1 MFELLILASRSAVEH
16 PGVYA
21 SRMVAAGF
29 LVIGLLKC
37 RSISRR
43 PTTSTMCAGALAMV
57 LGSLF
62 AIMVLGEWV
71 ATQPPSGLWLA
82 FVVVAGL
89 VFLGGFVLAIVSL
102 RDYKRHPE
110 YRQGRWQAIGAI
122 AIVVLMAGTAIHII
136 TKMPK
141 DPVADSN
148 QGASSLGLEPKPLA
162 EGKVLTYPGSGF
174 RYRMPDGAYTRFK
187 AERRYPNAKLGL
199 VRFGEEMVGLI
210 VNEEPISTETQV
222 DLEAFVDANRA
233 QLRSRHSDMSI
244 YSNEAHTI
252 NGMEGRRFSVD
263 ALVAG
268 QRKTFIYWIY
278 AFDGRLYQLMVFG
291 LEKDKKF
298 VHREAEKLF
307 RGFELI
313 NQ

>member
-29 LVIGLLKC
+29 LVIGMLKC

-43 PTTSTMCAGALAMV
+43 PTTSTMCVGALAMV
-57 LGSLF
+57 FGSLF

-71 ATQPPSGLWLA
+71 ATQPPSGLWFA

-102 RDYKRHPE
+102 CDYKRHPE
-110 YRQGRWQAIGAI
+110 YRQGRRQAIGAI
-122 AIVVLMAGTAIHII
+122 VIVALMTASAIHII
-136 TKMPK
+136 TEMRN
-141 DPVADSN
+141 DPLADSN
-148 QGASSLGLEPKPLA
+148 EGASSLGLEPKPLP
-162 EGKVLTYPGSGF
+162 EGQVLTYPDSGF

-187 AERRYPNAKLGL
+187 AERRYPQAKLGL
-199 VRFGEEMVGLI
+199 ARFGPEMVGLV
-210 VNEEPISTETQV
+210 VNVEPVSAETPV
-222 DLEAFVDANRA
+222 DLEAFVEANRA
-233 QLRSRHSDMSI
+233 QLRSRYSDMSM
-244 YSNEAHTI
+244 YSNEPHTV

-278 AFDGRLYQLMVFG
+278 ASDGRLYQLMVFG

-298 VHREAEKLF
+298 IQREAEKLLA
-307 RGFELI
+307 GFELI
-313 NQ
+313 KE

>member
-43 PTTSTMCAGALAMV
+43 STTSTMCVGALAMV

-71 ATQPPSGLWLA
+71 ATQPPSGLWFA

-110 YRQGRWQAIGAI
+110 YRQGRRQAIGAI
-122 AIVVLMAGTAIHII
+122 AIVVLMTASAIHII
-136 TKMPK
+136 TEMRK
-141 DPVADSN
+141 DPLADGNDS
-148 QGASSLGLEPKPLA
+148 ASSLGLEPKPLP
-162 EGKVLTYPGSGF
+162 EGKVLTYPDSGF
-174 RYRMPDGAYTRFK
+174 RYRMPDGEYTRFK

-199 VRFGEEMVGLI
+199 VRFDEEMVGLV
-210 VNEEPISTETQV
+210 VNEEPIHAETLV
-222 DLEAFVDANRA
+222 DLEALVKVNQA
-233 QLRSRHSDMSI
+233 QLRSRYSDMST
-244 YSNEAHTI
+244 YSNEPHTI
-252 NGMEGRRFSVD
+252 NGMEGRRFCVD

-278 AFDGRLYQLMVFG
+278 ASDGRLYQQMVFG

-298 VHREAEKLF
+298 VQREAEKLF